1 MGVIAE
7 NNIGQILLGYNNEKT
22 TTTLILKNEK
32 SFAPES
38 HELNDEKS
46 FAPES
51 KFNKDIKIENDLRF
65 GNHSDIHI
73 VIATNSNKITRT

>member
-7 NNIGQILLGYNNEKT
+7 KNIGQILLGYNNEKT
-22 TTTLILKNEK
+22 TTTLILKN
-32 SFAPES
+32 
-38 HELNDEKS
+38 EKS